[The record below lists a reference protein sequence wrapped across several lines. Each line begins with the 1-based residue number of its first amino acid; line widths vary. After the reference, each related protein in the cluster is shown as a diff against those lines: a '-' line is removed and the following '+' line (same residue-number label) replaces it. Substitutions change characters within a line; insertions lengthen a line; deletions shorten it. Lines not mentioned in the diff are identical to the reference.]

1 MKLAHVCLA
10 LLASAMACETATA
23 QTYDVDNNDL
33 RGVRMFA
40 RSGLRDI
47 ADIPAP
53 IPVPAAN
60 PVPEGFSY
68 YLRLDMAYGL
78 NARQPSFAEAG
89 RAYGSG
95 GAGSFNSASSF
106 AYGGAPFSSV
116 LTNTE
121 DSYAGGIGFGAYFT
135 PTLRGDFTLEL
146 RGDRNS
152 TTEGVYSYTSTGG
165 GNPTITGWVQDTIE
179 LRTTVGMING
189 YMDLLPRGGFTP
201 YVGAGVGLAYN
212 QLTRKYVNTETGG
225 GATQS
230 VSGTGTDVKL
240 GFAGA
245 LMGGVTFAFDHS
257 WAIDLNYR
265 ALYLQGGN
273 VALTTTGLATNQR
286 STVTLGDT
294 WEHQVRIGL
303 RFNIW

>member
-1 MKLAHVCLA
+1 MKLAPVCLA
-10 LLASAMACETATA
+10 LLAFAAACAPAAA
-23 QTYDVDNNDL
+23 QPFDVENDL
-33 RGVRMFA
+33 GGVRMFA

-53 IPVPAAN
+53 IPVPAAT

-78 NARQPSFAEAG
+78 NARQPSVAELG

-95 GAGSFNSASSF
+95 GTGVYNSAASF
-106 AYGGAPFSSV
+106 AYGGAPFSSM
-116 LTNTE
+116 LTDTD
-121 DSYAGGIGFGAYFT
+121 DSYAGGFGFGAYFT

-146 RGDRNS
+146 RGDRTS
-152 TTEGVYSYTSTGG
+152 RTEGTYTYTSTGG
-165 GNPTITGWVQDTIE
+165 GNPTISGTVQDTIK
-179 LRTTVGMING
+179 LRSTVGMLNG
-189 YMDLLPRGGFTP
+189 YLDLLPRGGFTP

-212 QLTRKYVNTETGG
+212 YMKRSYANTETGG
-225 GATQS
+225 ATPQS
-230 VSGTGTDVKL
+230 VSGTGTEAKL